1 MTPVRLPARPR
12 VRAFSLMEL
21 MVAVG
26 IMGVIVAALYTVFNQ
41 TQKALRANVNQTDVL
56 EGGRFAME
64 AIVGDLRR
72 LSAAGLTRETNFLVS
87 LSPAI
92 QALPVGELKPKE
104 MLPRYYETDPPAD
117 FSGYLPLVQRLD
129 VPGYFRTNRLEE
141 VFLFARN
148 GTRTAGTV
156 YRVINVKG
164 GVGTLAKYSYEHTH
178 RQMLPGLLS
187 VATLGQY
194 ATNFSQLLDGVI
206 HFRVQPFDALGF
218 AMAATNRFWYQDSST
233 NAYTNPGYQLGVD
246 LLLDPDTRSATE
258 TFTVFRSNAVPA
270 AVEIELGVL
279 DPDAL
284 AQFRQLPAGSDLA
297 RSFLSNRAAQVQ
309 LFRQRIPIWQAPP
322 LQSVQSARP

>member
-1 MTPVRLPARPR
+1 MMPVRSSPR
-12 VRAFSLMEL
+12 RGLRAFSLMEL

-64 AIVGDLRR
+64 QVVGDLRR
-72 LSAAGLTRETNFLVS
+72 LSAAGLTPETNFLVS

-92 QALPVGELKPKE
+92 QSLPVGELKPNE
-104 MLPRYYETDPPAD
+104 MLRRYYDTNPPPD
-117 FSGYLPLVQRLD
+117 FSGYRPLVQRLD
-129 VPGYFRTNRLEE
+129 VPGVRRTNALQEF
-141 VFLFARN
+141 FLFART
-148 GTRTAGTV
+148 GTRTMGTV
-156 YRVINVKG
+156 YRVINAQA

-178 RQMLPGLLS
+178 RLMLPGLLS
-187 VATLGQY
+187 VAALGQY

-206 HFRVQPFDALGF
+206 HFRVQAYDALGY
-218 AMAATNRFWYQDSST
+218 AMTATNRFWYVDAST
-233 NAYTNPGYQLGVD
+233 NTYANPGYQLGID
-246 LLLDPDTRSATE
+246 LLLEPDARSATE
-258 TFTVFRSNAVPA
+258 TYAVFRSNALPA
-270 AVEIELGVL
+270 AVEVELGVL

-284 AQFRQLPAGSDLA
+284 AQFRQLPEGSELA

>member
-1 MTPVRLPARPR
+1 
-12 VRAFSLMEL
+12 MEL

-41 TQKALRANVNQTDVL
+41 TQKALRANANQTDVL

-64 AIVGDLRR
+64 QVVGDLRR
-72 LSAAGLTRETNFLVS
+72 LSAAGLTPETNFLVS

-92 QALPVGELKPKE
+92 QALPVGELDPKE
-104 MLPRYYETDPPAD
+104 MLLRYYDTNPPAD
-117 FSGYLPLVQRLD
+117 FGAYLPLVQRLD
-129 VPGYFRTNRLEE
+129 VPGMRRTNTLQEF
-141 VFLFARN
+141 FLFARN
-148 GTRTAGTV
+148 GTRTLGTS
-156 YRVINVKG
+156 YRVINAQG
-164 GVGTLAKYSYEHTH
+164 GVGTLAKYSFEYTH
-178 RQMLPGLLS
+178 RLMLPGLLS

-206 HFRVQPFDALGF
+206 HFRVQAYDAMGY
-218 AMAATNRFWYQDSST
+218 AMAATNRFWYLDSTT
-233 NAYTNPGYQLGVD
+233 NTYANPGYQLGVD
-246 LLLDPDTRSATE
+246 LLLDPDARSTTE
-258 TFTVFRSNAVPA
+258 TFTVFRSNALPA
-270 AVEIELGVL
+270 AVEVELGVL

-284 AQFRQLPAGSDLA
+284 AQFRQLPEGSALA

>member
-1 MTPVRLPARPR
+1 MTPVRQPSRPR

-64 AIVGDLRR
+64 LIVGDLRR

-92 QALPVGELKPKE
+92 QALPLAELEPAE
-104 MLPRYYETDPPAD
+104 LFRRYYDTNPPTQ
-117 FSGYLPLVQRLD
+117 FTGYQPVVQRLD
-129 VPGYFRTNRLEE
+129 APGVYRTNTLQEM
-141 VFLFARN
+141 FLFARN
-148 GTRTAGTV
+148 GTRGAGTV
-156 YRVINVKG
+156 YRVVNARG
-164 GVGTLAKYSYEHTH
+164 GVGTLAKYSFEHNQ
-178 RQMLPGLLS
+178 RLMLPGLLS
-187 VATLGQY
+187 VAALGQY
-194 ATNFSQLLDGVI
+194 ATNFSPLLDGVI
-206 HFRVQPFDALGF
+206 HFRVQAFDAMGF
-218 AMAATNRFWYQDSST
+218 AMTATNRFWYQNSST
-233 NAYTNPGYQLGVD
+233 NTYTNPGYQLGVD
-246 LLLDPDTRSATE
+246 LLLDADARFATE

-270 AVEIELGVL
+270 AVEIEFGVL

-284 AQFRQLPAGSDLA
+284 AKFRQLPAGSDLA

-309 LFRQRIPIWQAPP
+309 LFRQRVPIWQAPP